1 MKPAG
6 GDNDRSHK
14 ERSKIPNQA
23 GSAHLLNPAPN
34 ASLEPTGFYKS
45 SRRGRLFDDHRG
57 IFGQQGM
64 IEVQTSKLRVE
75 EFWYVH
81 FSCLKSLSDHHI
93 HNNKLLLDIFRDAD
107 PSRRWANKRRSAR
120 GRGNSVNRRKRSC
133 RCPLPPE
140 KTVKS
145 RGFLGQCSWW
155 CSLGQLCTENQ
166 VAVLSFGTVNK

>member
-6 GDNDRSHK
+6 WDNDKSHK

-23 GSAHLLNPAPN
+23 RSAHLLNPAPN
-34 ASLEPTGFYKS
+34 ASLEPKGFYES
-45 SRRGRLFDDHRG
+45 SRRGPLFDDHRG

-64 IEVQTSKLRVE
+64 VEVKTSDAPGRRILMFIFHNIKL
-75 EFWYVH
+75 F
-81 FSCLKSLSDHHI
+81 
-93 HNNKLLLDIFRDAD
+93 LDIFRDAD
-107 PSRRWANKRRSAR
+107 PCRRWAKKRGSAR

-133 RCPLPPE
+133 RCALPPE

-166 VAVLSFGTVNK
+166 VVVLSLGTVNK